1 MQREVVSRG
10 EGAEPL
16 RVAVA
21 QLGPGPDGPG
31 GMPAVIASLLASPL
45 AERYEMEAI
54 PTYRD
59 GRPVRRILVFA
70 EALARLTRWAA
81 RPGPRIAHVHM
92 AARGS
97 MYRKLIVVLVAKAM
111 RRPVILHVH
120 AGPGDLDAF
129 VDRLDAVRLALLRVA
144 FTAADRVLAVSSSS
158 AAALAR
164 SPLAT
169 GVDIAVVPNAPPPAI
184 DGAAPGSGGATV
196 EIIFLGGFANKIKGG
211 EVLVEALPALL
222 AARPEARVSLA
233 GPGDP
238 PPDLPEGARWIGWL
252 GPAERDAALAGAD
265 VFVMPSLSE
274 GMPIALLEAMAAGLP
289 IVATRV
295 GGIPEVTTG
304 GVDAELVDPADPA
317 ALATALARLVGD
329 REERQRLGAAASA
342 RARRIA
348 DEDVYRRL
356 DQIYLEVIR

>member
-1 MQREVVSRG
+1 VVARG
-10 EGAEPL
+10 EGSDRL

-31 GMPAVIASLLASPL
+31 GMPAVIASLLDSPL

-59 GRPVRRILVFA
+59 GRPMRRLLRFA
-70 EALARLTRWAA
+70 AALTRLARWGA

-97 MYRKLIVVLVAKAM
+97 MYRKLAVVLTAKAM
-111 RRPVILHVH
+111 RRPAILHVH

-129 VDRLDAVRLALLRVA
+129 IDRLDPLRLAILRIA
-144 FTAADRVLAVSSSS
+144 FTASDRVLAVSASS

-169 GVDIAVVPNAPPPAI
+169 GIDIAVVPNAPPPAI
-184 DGAAPGSGGATV
+184 EGAARGSGGDTV
-196 EIIFLGGFANKIKGG
+196 EVLFLGGFANQIKGG
-211 EVLVEALPALL
+211 QVLIAALPALL
-222 AARPEARVSLA
+222 ATRPEVRVSLA

-238 PPDLPEGARWIGWL
+238 PPDLPAGVRWIGWL
-252 GPAERDAALAGAD
+252 GPDERDAAVAGAD

-295 GGIPEVTTG
+295 GGIPEIVTAG
-304 GVDAELVDPADPA
+304 IDGELVEAGDPE
-317 ALATALARLVGD
+317 ALATALAALAGD
-329 REERQRLGAAASA
+329 PEERRRLGAAASA
-342 RARRIA
+342 RARRMA
-348 DEDVYRRL
+348 DEDVYQRL
-356 DQIYLEVIR
+356 DRIYLEVIR